1 MALDLADYLTDNGCT
16 VTETNPFDDGTV
28 RLPQATVQVSEH
40 GAFTVSIPQED
51 GSAHVLPVVRSYF
64 EVLSPLRANNVD
76 K

>member
-1 MALDLADYLTDNGCT
+1 MTQELADYLETNGCT

-64 EVLSPLRANNVD
+64 EVLSPLRANIVD